1 MTVKLGGAAGNV
13 TLTQKMMKGD
23 DGGYYYPFV
32 DENSNL
38 SWVASEEGM
47 ALPPNPVNIQ
57 GPKGDKGDIG
67 IYIGDAEPT
76 DDSIMI
82 WLNTEPDVI
91 DSAEE
96 VGY

>member
-23 DGGYYYPFV
+23 DGGYYYPSI

-38 SWVASEEGM
+38 SWIASEEGM
-47 ALPPNPVNIQ
+47 PIPSTTNIK
-57 GPKGDKGDIG
+57 GPKGDKGDVG
-67 IYIGDAEPT
+67 VYIGENAPT
-76 DDSIMI
+76 DDSVLI
-82 WLNTEPDVI
+82 WFNTDVAPI
-91 DSAEE
+91 ESAEE